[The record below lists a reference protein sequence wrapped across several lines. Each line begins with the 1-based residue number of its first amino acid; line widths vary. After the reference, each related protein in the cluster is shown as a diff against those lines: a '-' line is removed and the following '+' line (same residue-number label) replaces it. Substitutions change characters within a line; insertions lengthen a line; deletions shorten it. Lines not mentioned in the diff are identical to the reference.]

1 MEKVSCAERIRV
13 ALAIRDM
20 KQADLCRLTG
30 IKKSAMSQYCSGVIT
45 PRQEATDL
53 IARAL
58 NVSIPWLMG
67 YDVPM
72 DPVAGED
79 LPADETELL
88 EIFRS
93 MTEQGRALVLA
104 NARMLQ
110 NMPDY
115 KA

>member
-20 KQADLCRLTG
+20 KQADLCRQTG

-67 YDVPM
+67 YAVPM
-72 DPVAGED
+72 DPIAAED
-79 LPADETELL
+79 LPADEVELL

-93 MTEQGRALVLA
+93 MTDQGRALILA
-104 NARMLQ
+104 NARMLRD
-110 NMPDY
+110 MKEY
-115 KA
+115 KT